1 MYTFELYDVRHVSR
15 REDLRGTSSEFGFL
29 TKRVQNADRLTML
42 LLCPFVVVP
51 LGNPIVP
58 IIPPD
63 KLPTCTS
70 CFQPSLLAPF
80 SSSFKI
86 VL

>member
-42 LLCPFVVVP
+42 LL
-51 LGNPIVP
+51 
-58 IIPPD
+58 
-63 KLPTCTS
+63 
-70 CFQPSLLAPF
+70 
-80 SSSFKI
+80 
-86 VL
+86 